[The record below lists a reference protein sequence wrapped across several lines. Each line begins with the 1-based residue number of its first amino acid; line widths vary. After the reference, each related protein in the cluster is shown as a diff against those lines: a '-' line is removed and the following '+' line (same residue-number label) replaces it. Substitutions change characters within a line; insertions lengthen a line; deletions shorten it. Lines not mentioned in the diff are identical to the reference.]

1 MCSFWKYYD
10 SLPKYQPLITM
21 EPDMKF
27 KKHTGTT
34 ASFYRRKRNWPEIG
48 MDILF
53 EVIGSILI
61 ALAVHNFALSA
72 GFPMTGFS
80 GISIILNRFFRI
92 PIGISTIFLNIP
104 VAILCGRLIGTSF
117 LIKSFRCMVISS
129 LFIDYIAPL
138 LPSYQGMRLLAALVT
153 GILGGV
159 GYALIYMRNS
169 STGGADFLIMALKS
183 KKPHLRLGTIAFL
196 IDVGIIIVGGLL
208 FRDFDGILY
217 GMIVNYL
224 FAVVVD
230 KMFYGINSGKIAFIV
245 TKQGKDICKL
255 IEECSNRGSTILKS
269 QGGYRMEDK
278 QTVMVVSSSKQ
289 MYRILQ
295 EVTRKDKD
303 AFIIL
308 LEAHEIHGKGFSVI

>member
-1 MCSFWKYYD
+1 MKLKKRIRSAAIKREN
-10 SLPKYQPLITM
+10 LPELGK
-21 EPDMKF
+21 
-27 KKHTGTT
+27 
-34 ASFYRRKRNWPEIG
+34 
-48 MDILF
+48 DILF
-53 EVIGSILI
+53 ETLGSILI
-61 ALAVHNFALSA
+61 AISVHNFALSA

-80 GISIILNRFFRI
+80 GIAIILNRFFHI
-92 PIGISTIFLNIP
+92 PIGISTILLNLP
-104 VAILCGRLIGTSF
+104 VAVLCYRLIGSTF
-117 LIKSFRCMVISS
+117 LIKSFQCMVISS
-129 LFIDYIAPL
+129 LFIDYLAPL
-138 LPSYQGMRLLAALVT
+138 LPSYEGMRLLAALVT
-153 GILGGV
+153 GVLGGI
-159 GYALIYMRNS
+159 GYAIIYMRNS
-169 STGGADFLIMALKS
+169 STGGADFLIMAFKS
-183 KKPHLRLGTIAFL
+183 RKPHLRLGTIAFL
-196 IDVGIIIVGGLL
+196 IDVGIIIAGGLL

-230 KMFYGINSGKIAFIV
+230 KVFYGINSGKIAFIV
-245 TKQGKDICKL
+245 TKRGKEICKI

-295 EVTRKDKD
+295 EVTHRDKE

>member
-1 MCSFWKYYD
+1 MAEKNNRFNALSQYILKKEK
-10 SLPKYQPLITM
+10 LVLI
-21 EPDMKF
+21 
-27 KKHTGTT
+27 GT
-34 ASFYRRKRNWPEIG
+34 
-48 MDILF
+48 DLLF
-53 EVIGSILI
+53 ETVGSLLI
-61 ALAVHNFALSA
+61 AVAIHNFAVSA

-80 GISIILNRFFRI
+80 GIAIILNRFFRI
-92 PIGISTIFLNIP
+92 PIGLSTILLNIP
-104 VAILCGRLIGTSF
+104 VAVLCYRLIGKSF
-117 LIKSFRCMVISS
+117 LLNSLRCMIISS

-153 GILGGV
+153 GILGGI

-169 STGGADFLIMALKS
+169 STGGADFLIMAFKS

-196 IDVGIIIVGGLL
+196 IDVGIIIIGGLL

-224 FAVVVD
+224 FATVVD
-230 KMFYGINSGKIAFIV
+230 KVFYGINSAKIAFIV
-245 TKQGKDICKL
+245 TKHGETICRT

-295 EVTRKDKD
+295 EVTHKDKE

-308 LEAHEIHGKGFSVI
+308 SEAHEIHGNGFSVK